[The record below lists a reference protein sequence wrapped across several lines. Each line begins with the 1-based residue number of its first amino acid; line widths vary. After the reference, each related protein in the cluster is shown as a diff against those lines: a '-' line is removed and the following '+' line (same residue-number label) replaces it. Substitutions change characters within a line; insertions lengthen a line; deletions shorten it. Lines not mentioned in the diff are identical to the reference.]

1 MPTFSKPISLIT
13 IACESD
19 LERQRQRVALE
30 AEEYVFVEA
39 SDLYKCLDIAECHH
53 PGCVVLDFSMIENN
67 YLLTIQFLHFLD
79 VPIIIIGDNIPVNLT
94 QYFLN
99 AGLFAIINK
108 PIKELELRRT
118 IELAISSRQIQEIA
132 APMPNFEFNLT
143 GSQIFDKTSL
153 QSSISS
159 ALGTAIE
166 YLSELISCEIEF
178 TEPVNE
184 AFPPLLLQNKLA
196 LMLKDQEISVAQLD
210 FYGKFSGSAQMLLS
224 TEAADALVLNFIE
237 EECSPEEFTQSKADI
252 LAELGN
258 VAINGAIGT
267 LSNAFNYHV
276 QYATPKYR
284 EGSTAEILGLLDLS
298 YNSTIVLSRSHF
310 QIKDLEVEGNFF
322 LFFPARLLLDLLF
335 KNELIK

>member
-1 MPTFSKPISLIT
+1 MPTFYKPISLIM

-19 LERQRQRVALE
+19 LERQRQLVALQ

-67 YLLTIQFLHFLD
+67 YLLAIQFLHFLD
-79 VPIIIIGDNIPVNLT
+79 VPIIIIGENIPVNLT
-94 QYFLN
+94 HYFLN
-99 AGLFAIINK
+99 IGLFAIINK

-118 IELAISSRQIQEIA
+118 IELAIASRHIQEVV

-143 GSQIFDKTSL
+143 DSKIFDKTSL
-153 QSSISS
+153 PSSISS
-159 ALGTAIE
+159 ALAMAIA
-166 YLSELISCEIEF
+166 YLSELIACEIEF
-178 TEPVNE
+178 TEPENE

-196 LMLKDQEISVAQLD
+196 WMLGDQELSVAQLD
-210 FYGKFSGSAQMLLS
+210 FYGNFSGSAQILLS

-237 EECSPEEFTQSKADI
+237 EDCSPEEFTQSKADI
-252 LAELGN
+252 LAEIGN

-267 LSNAFNYHV
+267 LSNAFNYEV
-276 QYATPKYR
+276 RYATPKYR
-284 EGSTAEILGLLDLS
+284 ECLTTEIFNLLDLS

-310 QIKDLEVEGNFF
+310 QIKDLEIQGNFL
-322 LFFPARLLLDLLF
+322 LFFPARLLLELLF
-335 KNELIK
+335 KYEKS